1 MKKIIL
7 IFLISIV
14 FLPINT
20 NQIYAQKDQDAGD
33 IARALEYRLRNALD
47 FGCWSEKYK
56 ITNHQIVYFDID
68 KKSKEAILYFR
79 FHPIHKLEINI
90 IDFESDKISI
100 SERYIEIIGDDE
112 NNILI
117 EPSSNK
123 MFFKSYN
130 SIKEIDI
137 SIVDTPNEKQR
148 IVIDNIEPFILLLN
162 NCNENEDKIADFY
175 IFNTKI
181 MSLELSRYLNSKVV
195 WEMKVT

>member
-1 MKKIIL
+1 MKKIII

-20 NQIYAQKDQDAGD
+20 NQIYAQRDQDAGD
-33 IARALEYRLRNALD
+33 IARALASRLSHGLD

-56 ITNHQIVYFDID
+56 IINHQIVYFDID

-79 FHPIHKLEINI
+79 FHPIYKHEINI

-100 SERYIEIIGDDE
+100 SDRYIAIIVDSE

-130 SIKEIDI
+130 SIRETNI
-137 SIVDTPNEKQR
+137 SIVDIPNEKQR
-148 IVIDNIEPFILLLN
+148 IVINNIEPFLLLLN
-162 NCNENEDKIADFY
+162 DCNEMK
-175 IFNTKI
+175 KK
-181 MSLELSRYLNSKVV
+181 ELIYTYLI
-195 WEMKVT
+195 